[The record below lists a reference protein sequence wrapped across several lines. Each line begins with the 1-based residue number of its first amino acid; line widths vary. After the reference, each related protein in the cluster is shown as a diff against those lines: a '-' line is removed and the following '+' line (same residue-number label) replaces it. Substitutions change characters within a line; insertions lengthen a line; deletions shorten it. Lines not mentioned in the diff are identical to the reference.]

1 MNSRRVVVTGMGV
14 ITCAGPSLDSLWE
27 VCMIGKSPIRKV
39 TKFDTTWLDASCAGE
54 IDFDPDAF
62 FSHRQKQRLDRFS
75 QLAHIAAGQAIA
87 DTRLDFSSKEPREN
101 SGVCLGTAL
110 GGISSAEEEHSE
122 FQLTQQS
129 PRSINPFLAIQIYGG
144 SSTCNL
150 AQEFGLQGVN
160 NCYSQS
166 CASGTIALG
175 EAFRYIKRGEADMI
189 LAGGA
194 EAPLCPMTFTAFAN
208 IKTMT
213 RSQDYAAAY
222 RPFDKDRDGFVM
234 GEGAAILVL
243 EELDH
248 ALKRGAP
255 IVGEISGYGLTCDA
269 YHMTSPL
276 PNGSQA
282 VRAIKGALKEA
293 GMGPDEIEYINA
305 HASGTI
311 VNDRTETEILKQVFG
326 NRATCPPVSGTKPFH
341 AHPLGATGAIEAAL
355 VLKAMG
361 EKMVPPTI
369 NLEVP
374 GEGCDL
380 DYIPLVPRP
389 LNFRTALS
397 NSFGFG
403 GVNASLVLK
412 EYRL

>member
-1 MNSRRVVVTGMGV
+1 
-14 ITCAGPSLDSLWE
+14 
-27 VCMIGKSPIRKV
+27 
-39 TKFDTTWLDASCAGE
+39 
-54 IDFDPDAF
+54 
-62 FSHRQKQRLDRFS
+62 
-75 QLAHIAAGQAIA
+75 
-87 DTRLDFSSKEPREN
+87 
-101 SGVCLGTAL
+101 
-110 GGISSAEEEHSE
+110 
-122 FQLTQQS
+122 
-129 PRSINPFLAIQIYGG
+129 
-144 SSTCNL
+144 
-150 AQEFGLQGVN
+150 
-160 NCYSQS
+160 
-166 CASGTIALG
+166 
-175 EAFRYIKRGEADMI
+175 
-189 LAGGA
+189 
-194 EAPLCPMTFTAFAN
+194 
-208 IKTMT
+208 
-213 RSQDYAAAY
+213 
-222 RPFDKDRDGFVM
+222 
-234 GEGAAILVL
+234 
-243 EELDH
+243 LDH